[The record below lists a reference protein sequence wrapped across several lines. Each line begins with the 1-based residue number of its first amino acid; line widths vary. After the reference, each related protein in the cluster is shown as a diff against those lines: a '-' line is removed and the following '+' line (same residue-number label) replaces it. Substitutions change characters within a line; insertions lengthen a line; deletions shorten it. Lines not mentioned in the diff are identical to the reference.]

1 MKNKQFFYT
10 FFLFMFT
17 LFFLGGWIERSCTG
31 EAGSSPTRLQ
41 AQAGN
46 RPKKQA
52 RVNWFTRALHSAK
65 VINFTFALF

>member
-46 RPKKQA
+46 RAKKQA
-52 RVNWFTRALHSAK
+52 RVNWFTAQCEG
-65 VINFTFALF
+65 N

>member
-10 FFLFMFT
+10 FFLFLFT
-17 LFFLGGWIERSCTG
+17 FFFLGWIEPSRTS

-46 RPKKQA
+46 RAKKQA
-52 RVNWFTRALHSAK
+52 CVNWFTAQCEG
-65 VINFTFALF
+65 N